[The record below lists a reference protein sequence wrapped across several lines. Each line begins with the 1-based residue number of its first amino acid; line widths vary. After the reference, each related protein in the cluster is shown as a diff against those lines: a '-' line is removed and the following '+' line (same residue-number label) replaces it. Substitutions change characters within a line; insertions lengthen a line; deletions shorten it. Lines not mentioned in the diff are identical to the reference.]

1 VFAARNQGG
10 DGFGKIERVDF
21 VEGEV
26 AVLQLVKE
34 FGVGAASGAEWFNGN
49 GARAA
54 GA

>member
-1 VFAARNQGG
+1 MFAGGNQRS

-26 AVLQLVKE
+26 AVLQLVKK
-34 FGVGAASGAEWFNGN
+34 FGVGTTAGAEWFKGN